1 MRLPKPAAFLSF
13 RKLSNELPADC
24 TDERRFFENDFAT
37 FASIFQVCGIL
48 LNLRVNFM
56 LHQLTIS
63 ELTAKLARREVSA
76 RDAMQSCLDQI
87 ARVDGE
93 IHAFI
98 SHDATDALA
107 QADAVDKSIASGV
120 TLSQKPLLGVP
131 IAVKDVLAVKGQPLN
146 CGSKILGKFISPYD
160 ATVIEKL
167 KSAGAVVFGRLNM
180 DEFAM
185 GSSTENSAFGL
196 TRNPWDPT
204 RIPGGSSGGS
214 AAAVAADECLASLGT
229 DTGGSI
235 RQPAALCGCVGL
247 KPTYGRVSRYGLV
260 AFASSLDQIGP
271 FTKDIRD
278 SAILL
283 QALSGVD
290 PRDSTSVPQPVPN
303 YAASLTGDI
312 KGLKIGLAKEYMI
325 GGLDSEVKASV
336 DAAVKRLEK
345 LGAEIV
351 EVSLPHTDYA
361 VATYYIIAT
370 AEASANLA
378 RFDGVRYCARVEGN
392 DLFEMYAKTRGA
404 GFGPEVKR
412 RIILGTYVLSSGY
425 HDAYYLRAQK
435 VRTLIR
441 NDFLKA
447 FEKVDAIVTPTTP
460 TAAFKIGE
468 KSGDP
473 LQMYLSDIFTISC
486 NLAGICGLSLP
497 CGFTGKSQPRLPI
510 GLQLL
515 GKPFGEETIF
525 KIGHAYEQSTG
536 WHTEKP
542 VLKV

>member
-1 MRLPKPAAFLSF
+1 MM
-13 RKLSNELPADC
+13 
-24 TDERRFFENDFAT
+24 
-37 FASIFQVCGIL
+37 
-48 LNLRVNFM
+48 LN
-56 LHQLTIS
+56 QLTIS
-63 ELTAKLARREVSA
+63 GLTAKLTTREVSA
-76 RDAMQSCLDQI
+76 REVTQACLDQI
-87 ARVDGE
+87 GRVDGK

-98 SHDATDALA
+98 SHDDQDALA
-107 QADAVDKSIASGV
+107 QADAADKLLAQGGGSANR
-120 TLSQKPLLGVP
+120 PLLGIP
-131 IAVKDVLAVKGQPLN
+131 IAIKDVLAVKDQPLN

-167 KSAGAVVFGRLNM
+167 KAAGAIVFGRLNM

-185 GSSTENSAFGL
+185 GSSTENSAFGV
-196 TRNPWDPT
+196 TKNPWDIT

-214 AAAVAADECLASLGT
+214 AAAVAADEAIATLGT

-260 AFASSLDQIGP
+260 AFASSLDQVGP
-271 FTKDIRD
+271 FTKNVSD
-278 SAILL
+278 AATMLGV
-283 QALSGVD
+283 LSGHD
-290 PRDSTSVPQPVPN
+290 SRDSTSVAQPIPD
-303 YAASLTGDI
+303 YAAALDGKI
-312 KGLKIGLAKEYMI
+312 KGLKLGLPKEYRI
-325 GGLDSEVKASV
+325 GGLDPEVKAAV
-336 DAAVKRLEK
+336 DAAVKQFEK

-351 EVSLPHTDYA
+351 EISLPHTDYA

-378 RFDGVRYCARVEGN
+378 RFDGIRYGARVAGN
-392 DLFEMYAKTRGA
+392 DLLELYSKTRGA
-404 GFGPEVKR
+404 GFGAEVKR

-447 FEKVDAIVTPTTP
+447 FERVDAIVTPTSP

-468 KSGDP
+468 KSDDP

-486 NLAGICGLSLP
+486 NLAGICGISIP
-497 CGFTGKSQPRLPI
+497 CGFTRSPRLPI

-515 GKPFGEETIF
+515 GRPFGEETLL
-525 KIGHAYEQSTG
+525 KIAHAYEQNTL
-536 WHTEKP
+536 WHREKP
-542 VLKV
+542 MLT

>member
-1 MRLPKPAAFLSF
+1 M
-13 RKLSNELPADC
+13 
-24 TDERRFFENDFAT
+24 
-37 FASIFQVCGIL
+37 
-48 LNLRVNFM
+48 LN
-56 LHQLTIS
+56 QLTIS
-63 ELTAKLARREVSA
+63 EVTARLAKREVSA
-76 RDAMQSCLDQI
+76 REVTQACLDQI
-87 ARVDGE
+87 ARVDGK

-98 SHDATDALA
+98 SHDAGDALA
-107 QADAVDKSIASGV
+107 QADAADQEIAQGGR
-120 TLSQKPLLGVP
+120 TARCLLGVP
-131 IAVKDVLAVKGQPLN
+131 IAVKDVLCVRNQPLN
-146 CGSKILGKFISPYD
+146 CASKILGNFISPYD

-167 KSAGAVVFGRLNM
+167 KAAGAIIFGRLNM

-196 TRNPWDPT
+196 TRNPWDAA

-214 AAAVAADECLASLGT
+214 AAAVAADECIASLGS

-271 FTKDIRD
+271 FTKDVRD
-278 SAILL
+278 AALL
-283 QALSGVD
+283 LGAMSGVD
-290 PRDSTSVPQPVPN
+290 PRDSTSVPQPVPD
-303 YAASLTGDI
+303 YTAGLTGDI
-312 KGLKIGLAKEYMI
+312 RGMKLGLPKEYLI
-325 GGLDSEVKASV
+325 GGLDPEVKATV
-336 DAAVKRLEK
+336 DTAVNKFQE

-351 EVSLPHTDYA
+351 EISLPHTDYA

-378 RFDGVRYCARVEGN
+378 RFDGIRYGARVDGADPVE
-392 DLFEMYAKTRGA
+392 LYSKTRGA

-425 HDAYYLRAQK
+425 YDAYYLRAQK

-447 FEKVDAIVTPTTP
+447 FETVDAIVTPTTP
-460 TAAFKIGE
+460 TAAFKAGE
-468 KSGDP
+468 KSDDP

-486 NLAGICGLSLP
+486 NLAGICGISVP
-497 CGFTGKSQPRLPI
+497 CGFTQTPRLPI

-515 GKPFGEETIF
+515 GKPFGEESLLRLA
-525 KIGHAYEQSTG
+525 HAYEQATP
-536 WHTEKP
+536 WHAEKP
-542 VLKV
+542 AI